1 VGLSAIPATYR
12 TYYTGYQYF
21 IKMYPNGYAN
31 WSPPKPPWKFCYN
44 DSYIGNAWRA
54 DSLATYQRIFT
65 QLKADG
71 LATGTLD
78 VTESNNNISLQL
90 AQLES
95 QIRSGCNV
103 IISIPG
109 SPTGLN
115 AGIAEARQKGVLF
128 IADEAAVDSGNAI
141 NVTFNDYYAQKTLTA
156 WVMKAMGGKG
166 NVVNVLGIPGETQTA
181 ASISADDAVFAS
193 NHNVKVLGT
202 VYGQWTAATVKSV
215 MLEFLATHPE
225 VVNGIIDNGAS
236 GLSAEQA
243 LQQDGRPLAKTA
255 DYSAE
260 CGFLAFW
267 KQTHIDTIAQSQGGG
282 PALYEAVEVALRM
295 MAGQKPVV
303 NSIFYPLPIIT
314 AQNFDQ
320 YYKPTMTL
328 QSSCF
333 ANPPNYKAVPDSFF
347 NGLFTGGTP
356 VTAKLNPAA

>member
-1 VGLSAIPATYR
+1 
-12 TYYTGYQYF
+12 
-21 IKMYPNGYAN
+21 
-31 WSPPKPPWKFCYN
+31 
-44 DSYIGNAWRA
+44 
-54 DSLATYQRIFT
+54 
-65 QLKADG
+65 
-71 LATGTLD
+71 
-78 VTESNNNISLQL
+78 
-90 AQLES
+90 
-95 QIRSGCNV
+95 
-103 IISIPG
+103 
-109 SPTGLN
+109 
-115 AGIAEARQKGVLF
+115 
-128 IADEAAVDSGNAI
+128 
-141 NVTFNDYYAQKTLTA
+141 
-156 WVMKAMGGKG
+156 
-166 NVVNVLGIPGETQTA
+166 
-181 ASISADDAVFAS
+181 
-193 NHNVKVLGT
+193 
-202 VYGQWTAATVKSV
+202 
-215 MLEFLATHPE
+215 
-225 VVNGIIDNGAS
+225 
-236 GLSAEQA
+236 LSAEQA